1 MSEQELQLL
10 EKNVVKLNETLI
22 PKIVENVSDQKKETI
37 TTNLENT
44 LKKKYRDL
52 LLWSLKEQ
60 NNLVFE
66 MALKEILNDWSNL
79 SEEEIMQNSIYDAS
93 FEAIKKAS
101 LEANELAL
109 KKLRKKETST
119 DKETYDRLIHTWETY
134 QGSVEDWNKKESKLE
149 ISEGYLDL
157 NFAFG
162 FSKCTSLRLSK
173 YIGGNE

>member
-10 EKNVVKLNETLI
+10 ERYITRLNNELI
-22 PKIVENVSDQKKETI
+22 PKIIEKVSIQKKEI
-37 TTNLENT
+37 LKENLQNN

-52 LLWSLKEQ
+52 LLWSLEEK
-60 NNLVFE
+60 NDLIFE
-66 MALKEILNDWSNL
+66 SAIKEILNNWLNL
-79 SEEEIMQNSIYDAS
+79 SEEEIMHNSVYDAPL
-93 FEAIKKAS
+93 EAIKKAS

-109 KKLRKKETST
+109 KKLRKKETCT
-119 DKETYDRLIHTWETY
+119 DKEIYDRLIYTWESY
-134 QGSVEDWNKKESKLE
+134 QNSVEEWNKEESELE

-162 FSKCTSLRLSK
+162 FSNCTSLRLSK